1 MGSTNVRV
9 GSTIFSARQP
19 KQPSSANAAGGI
31 PQQSPREIMV
41 SGGTSQLKTSQGTN
55 PAYVRNKTLFL
66 RKVSMST
73 SSDNVCDKNSGFA
86 GCGYMRKRYI
96 EHYIIC
102 CPNQGC
108 WCSIDSM
115 PRKLN
120 CFNASASLPWVN
132 TSNVMKY
139 VLE

>member
-1 MGSTNVRV
+1 MPDDPNNQAVPMLRGEFFINLRGKQCYPV
-9 GSTIFSARQP
+9 GLPNQKRP
-19 KQPSSANAAGGI
+19 KEQTQHP
-31 PQQSPREIMV
+31 
-41 SGGTSQLKTSQGTN
+41 
-55 PAYVRNKTLFL
+55 VRNKTLFL

-73 SSDNVCDKNSGFA
+73 SSDNMCDKNYGFA
-86 GCGYMRKRYI
+86 RCGYMGKRYI

-120 CFNASASLPWVN
+120 CFNASTSLSWVN